1 MKRAEPRLSRVGND
15 HWSIPSE
22 DSPLI
27 NQSEAQKY
35 LGIGRTAFEKYVR
48 PRLTDIKIGQ
58 RTFFIKVDLDDLI
71 ARMGGKSSKSPWR
84 WKK

>member
-1 MKRAEPRLSRVGND
+1 MKRTEPRLSRVGND

-27 NQSEAQKY
+27 HQSEAQKY

-48 PRLTDIKIGQ
+48 PRLEDIKIGH
-58 RTFFIKVDLDDLI
+58 RTYFIKVDLDDLI
-71 ARMGGKSSKSPWR
+71 ARMGGKSSIRSWR
-84 WKK
+84 WKR